1 MGQPATSPGLDCG
14 ADGLVV
20 LMAVPGIVLF
30 EGCVMVTRRRG
41 RTEQPDRSFIKRQY
55 VGTAAVG
62 KTP

>member
-1 MGQPATSPGLDCG
+1 
-14 ADGLVV
+14 
-20 LMAVPGIVLF
+20 MAVPGIVLF